1 MARTPRSAA
10 EKLAMRKKKSRAL
23 LLFNILAFS
32 VVVIGAVLLCI
43 FVFFKVGNVTF
54 TSDAG
59 YDEADIRRVCGINEG
74 DNLVLLETE
83 SREKALEH
91 RFPYIESAKIVK
103 HIPSTIEI
111 EITPAETAF
120 SVACD
125 AGYLYVSASGKVLEI
140 ASQPCEGTTVVLG
153 ANPTNTKPSETI
165 TFGDDSVKE
174 VYNAIAEQM
183 TKNETQ
189 NVTEINMTNPYDLT
203 LTYDNR
209 ITFRFGN
216 MNGMSYKMA
225 FGLEMLRQMETSG
238 EITGRPSAPSIF
250 PLCRRKIRRFTRKT
264 APQPP
269 PRPHPVMPQAAQTAQ
284 TAPQTATGRTAI
296 LPIPRVIPTASRT
309 PQQTTAVTTQTT
321 AVTTQATP
329 KTCKIWKRSPVFH
342 KFFG

>member
-1 MARTPRSAA
+1 MPATMKPISAA
-10 EKLAMRKKKSRAL
+10 W
-23 LLFNILAFS
+23 
-32 VVVIGAVLLCI
+32 
-43 FVFFKVGNVTF
+43 
-54 TSDAG
+54 
-59 YDEADIRRVCGINEG
+59 CGINDG

-216 MNGMSYKMA
+216 MNGMSYKMRLA
-225 FGLEMLRQMETSG
+225 SRCCVKWKRAARSPR
-238 EITGRPSAPSIF
+238 RPSAPSIF

-269 PRPHPVMPQAAQTAQ
+269 PRPHPVMPQAARTAQ

-296 LPIPRVIPTASRT
+296 LPIPRVIPTALRT
-309 PQQTTAVTTQTT
+309 PQQTTAVTTQAT
-321 AVTTQATP
+321 AVTTRATP
-329 KTCKIWKRSPVFH
+329 KTCKIWKRFPVFH

>member
-1 MARTPRSAA
+1 M
-10 EKLAMRKKKSRAL
+10 
-23 LLFNILAFS
+23 
-32 VVVIGAVLLCI
+32 
-43 FVFFKVGNVTF
+43 
-54 TSDAG
+54 
-59 YDEADIRRVCGINEG
+59 
-74 DNLVLLETE
+74 
-83 SREKALEH
+83 
-91 RFPYIESAKIVK
+91 
-103 HIPSTIEI
+103 
-111 EITPAETAF
+111 
-120 SVACD
+120 
-125 AGYLYVSASGKVLEI
+125 LEI
-140 ASQPCEGTTVVLG
+140 SSQPCDGTTVVLG

-238 EITGRPSAPSIF
+238 EITEETVGSIDLSVVPEKNKAFYEEDRTAASATPG
-250 PLCRRKIRRFTRKT
+250 TR
-264 APQPP
+264 
-269 PRPHPVMPQAAQTAQ
+269 VMPQAARTAQ

-309 PQQTTAVTTQTT
+309 PQQTTAVTTR
-321 AVTTQATP
+321 ATP
-329 KTCKIWKRSPVFH
+329 KTCRIWKRFPVFH

>member
-1 MARTPRSAA
+1 M
-10 EKLAMRKKKSRAL
+10 
-23 LLFNILAFS
+23 
-32 VVVIGAVLLCI
+32 
-43 FVFFKVGNVTF
+43 
-54 TSDAG
+54 
-59 YDEADIRRVCGINEG
+59 
-74 DNLVLLETE
+74 
-83 SREKALEH
+83 
-91 RFPYIESAKIVK
+91 
-103 HIPSTIEI
+103 
-111 EITPAETAF
+111 
-120 SVACD
+120 
-125 AGYLYVSASGKVLEI
+125 
-140 ASQPCEGTTVVLG
+140 VLG

-238 EITGRPSAPSIF
+238 EITEETVGSIDLSVV
-250 PLCRRKIRRFTRKT
+250 PEKIRRFTRKT

-269 PRPHPVMPQAAQTAQ
+269 PRPHPVMLQAARTAQ
-284 TAPQTATGRTAI
+284 TAPQTATGRMAI
-296 LPIPRVIPTASRT
+296 LPIPRVIPTALRT
-309 PQQTTAVTTQTT
+309 PQQTT

-329 KTCKIWKRSPVFH
+329 KTCKIWKRFPVFRVI
-342 KFFG
+342 

>member
-23 LLFNILAFS
+23 LLFNIIAFS

-174 VYNAIAEQM
+174 VYNGDQHDEPLR
-183 TKNETQ
+183 
-189 NVTEINMTNPYDLT
+189 PYAD
-203 LTYDNR
+203 
-209 ITFRFGN
+209 
-216 MNGMSYKMA
+216 
-225 FGLEMLRQMETSG
+225 
-238 EITGRPSAPSIF
+238 
-250 PLCRRKIRRFTRKT
+250 
-264 APQPP
+264 
-269 PRPHPVMPQAAQTAQ
+269 V
-284 TAPQTATGRTAI
+284 
-296 LPIPRVIPTASRT
+296 
-309 PQQTTAVTTQTT
+309 
-321 AVTTQATP
+321 
-329 KTCKIWKRSPVFH
+329 
-342 KFFG
+342 

>member
-23 LLFNILAFS
+23 LLFNIIAFS

-43 FVFFKVGNVTF
+43 FVFFKVGDVTF

-238 EITGRPSAPSIF
+238 EITEETVGSIDLSVVRGRPHRSLRHA
-250 PLCRRKIRRFTRKT
+250 RTR
-264 APQPP
+264 
-269 PRPHPVMPQAAQTAQ
+269 
-284 TAPQTATGRTAI
+284 
-296 LPIPRVIPTASRT
+296 
-309 PQQTTAVTTQTT
+309 
-321 AVTTQATP
+321 
-329 KTCKIWKRSPVFH
+329 
-342 KFFG
+342 

>member
-23 LLFNILAFS
+23 LLFNIIAFS

-140 ASQPCEGTTVVLG
+140 ASQPCEDTTVVLG

-209 ITFRFGN
+209 IT
-216 MNGMSYKMA
+216 
-225 FGLEMLRQMETSG
+225 
-238 EITGRPSAPSIF
+238 PSIF

-269 PRPHPVMPQAAQTAQ
+269 PRPHPVMPQAARTAQ

-309 PQQTTAVTTQTT
+309 PQQTTAVTTR
-321 AVTTQATP
+321 ATP